1 MSCKGSES
9 PDQPSYGTPVTP
21 PYFPAFCGQAVKRK
35 LTRLRVKVIFTS
47 DSGQRVAKTK
57 NIKLKLNR

>member
-1 MSCKGSES
+1 MSCKRERES
-9 PDQPSYGTPVTP
+9 RPALVWDSHHP
-21 PYFPAFCGQAVKRK
+21 PYFLAFCAQAVKRK
-35 LTRLRVKVIFTS
+35 LTRRRVKVIFTS

>member
-1 MSCKGSES
+1 
-9 PDQPSYGTPVTP
+9 
-21 PYFPAFCGQAVKRK
+21 VKRK
-35 LTRLRVKVIFTS
+35 LTRRRVKVIFTS